1 MVKYV
6 QQQILWVLC
15 PWYKYIGCMGTT
27 TVKHT
32 YYSPSSL
39 SPPIMVF
46 TVVPREP
53 IHKHNTSSNRRQ
65 WEAREAGAT
74 LQLVQAGRWWKEN
87 KFQFK
92 DFNQAF
98 GLTCVTLKIEWSG
111 SKCKTTW
118 TSLSVYIHVN
128 ANQDVTLAKFIEE
141 AAKWLSQ
148 FVNCLYFLLH
158 D

>member
-1 MVKYV
+1 MLYGVSHSWKFRSVALV
-6 QQQILWVLC
+6 QRSNLIHDAHKFQEDHLFCLL
-15 PWYKYIGCMGTT
+15 
-27 TVKHT
+27 
-32 YYSPSSL
+32 SSLSSL
-39 SPPIMVF
+39 SPSLVASLLSPG
-46 TVVPREP
+46 
-53 IHKHNTSSNRRQ
+53 NLSTSTTHQARRQ
-65 WEAREAGAT
+65 WEARETGAT

-111 SKCKTTW
+111 SKCTTTW
-118 TSLSVYIHVN
+118 TSISVHAN
-128 ANQDVTLAKFIEE
+128 ANQDVT
-141 AAKWLSQ
+141 KWLSQ